1 MHGTDAGGNQQV
13 AMLRA
18 GFLVFQQAAGA
29 SETRRMTNVAG
40 IGMGLMN
47 AGEQLERAGFVSA
60 EVGGN
65 GQGFEF
71 IAGERGG
78 PIGDGRMRESGP
90 PPAFAQ

>member
-47 AGEQLERAGFVSA
+47 AGEQLERAKAARHRRSRNEARPCLSGLSCA
-60 EVGGN
+60 EN
-65 GQGFEF
+65 N
-71 IAGERGG
+71 
-78 PIGDGRMRESGP
+78 
-90 PPAFAQ
+90 